1 MEIDKN
7 LLQRFEEGLDPQ
19 DLDKSAVPA
28 TLIGYGEISAIFELD
43 GIPGVA
49 LKRMPLFK
57 DRSEAEKYEG
67 IYDEYCRLLV
77 EAGLKLPESETVIV
91 EVPGRPISLYIAQ
104 KKMPSDRLAHKLIH
118 TLDEDAIGDM
128 IERIVS
134 ETHKVWSF
142 NERHW
147 PARKLAIDGQLSN
160 WVFLNGDSGSELYY
174 IDTSTPLF
182 CKDGAEQIDPELLL
196 QSVPGFLRWLVR
208 LVFVDDLL
216 TRYYDPR
223 QVSVDLAANLYK
235 EQRSDLIPLAL
246 EKINAHAPDD
256 SNPLTVEDLEK
267 YYRWDKLIWVVFL
280 ALRRF
285 DCSVKTKLLRQRYE
299 FILPD
304 KIER

>member
-1 MEIDKN
+1 MKLDTD

-19 DLDKSAVPA
+19 DLDKSAIPS
-28 TLIGYGEISAIFELD
+28 TLLGYGEISTIFELD

-57 DRSEAEKYEG
+57 DRAGAKRYER
-67 IYDEYCRLLV
+67 IYEDYCNLLG
-77 EAGLKLPESETVIV
+77 EAGLKLPESETEIV

-104 KKMPSDRLAHKLIH
+104 EKLPPESLAHKLIH
-118 TLDEDAIGDM
+118 TLDKEATGDM

-142 NERHW
+142 NEKSW

-160 WVFLNGDSGSELYY
+160 WAIVNGDSGSELYY
-174 IDTSTPLF
+174 IDTSTPLY
-182 CKDGAEQIDPELLL
+182 CVDGVEQNDPELQL
-196 QSVPGFLRWLVR
+196 QSVPGFLRWLAR

-235 EQRSDLIPLAL
+235 EQRADLIPLAL
-246 EKINAHAPDD
+246 EKINARAPDD
-256 SNPLTVEDLEK
+256 SDPLTEADLEK

-280 ALRRF
+280 AIRRL
-285 DCSVKTKLLRQRYE
+285 DCRIKTKLLRQRYE
-299 FILPD
+299 FILPG
-304 KIER
+304 KIDR